1 MQKVREVQIVQKVA
15 QIVQSKEKRVDLKE
29 NGAGRPHRRWGADRQ
44 TVKCADDAPERNL
57 VLTSLVLGEFPKD
70 PNCTR
75 LRLSPGCRVQKFQW
89 SMISTDH

>member
-44 TVKCADDAPERNL
+44 TVKCADDAPERKLGVNL
-57 VLTSLVLGEFPKD
+57 AGVGGISKRPKLY
-70 PNCTR
+70 TTQAFSR
-75 LRLSPGCRVQKFQW
+75 
-89 SMISTDH
+89 M

>member
-29 NGAGRPHRRWGADRQ
+29 NGAGRPHRRWGLIVRPLNVL
-44 TVKCADDAPERNL
+44 TTLLKENL

-75 LRLSPGCRVQKFQW
+75 LRLSPGCRVQKFQR

>member
-1 MQKVREVQIVQKVA
+1 MQKVREVQIAQKVA
-15 QIVQSKEKRVDLKE
+15 QIVRCKEKRVDLKE

-44 TVKCADDAPERNL
+44 TVEYADDAPERKLGVNL
-57 VLTSLVLGEFPKD
+57 TGVGEFPKD

-89 SMISTDH
+89 SMISTDY